1 MRGGKTEEREN
12 CEKHSQKKKRIKKM
26 SGRENRTEKWEE
38 RKMGER
44 KMGEKMKIE
53 KNMDEMRGDNGN
65 RPANERLSPA
75 ITIHM

>member
-1 MRGGKTEEREN
+1 
-12 CEKHSQKKKRIKKM
+12 M